1 MRGIYLVIRVS
12 QWTAVGIVC
21 AVVTRGQA
29 GRTSLSRSLVLYK
42 RTVRA
47 LAHTTL
53 YRYLMNVAQG
63 CSPPRTRRVKG
74 GECPLPRLLPPPTPP
89 HADLLLTPWRTTA
102 ALPISFLSQPTDLP
116 PDRLSCFDLSVSSGF
131 EEIWSEQIRTSWNC

>member
-1 MRGIYLVIRVS
+1 MNSCWNSVRCRHQGSARSHIAKS
-12 QWTAVGIVC
+12 
-21 AVVTRGQA
+21 VTGTIQTH
-29 GRTSLSRSLVLYK
+29 GPRTS
-42 RTVRA
+42 THHA
-47 LAHTTL
+47 LL

-89 HADLLLTPWRTTA
+89 HADLLLTPWTTAA
-102 ALPISFLSQPTDLP
+102 ALPISFVSQPTDLP